1 MIAGVIEIAPDSLFR
16 LYTVS
21 FNGFT
26 STVELIKLLENIAA
40 MNPVVSITEIS
51 IMPVEKAGKHRA
63 SFVVAW
69 LIWKD
74 PFNLPDY
81 ITKPALLDAEEEALE
96 NLRRRRELENPEHNT
111 CYPRRFLRRWFS
123 FVTFGA
129 FAEQAENNSV
139 DNNEN
144 SLSEKDAVPFKDPF
158 WPIGFRPISPDE
170 PSPDEITQAVVME
183 DMWNEA
189 LEKISVK
196 GVLRFAARTAKCLTR
211 LLSTTPP
218 SRKPGFAC

>member
-1 MIAGVIEIAPDSLFR
+1 MRTRNTTHVIRAA
-16 LYTVS
+16 
-21 FNGFT
+21 FT
-26 STVELIKLLENIAA
+26 
-40 MNPVVSITEIS
+40 
-51 IMPVEKAGKHRA
+51 
-63 SFVVAW
+63 
-69 LIWKD
+69 
-74 PFNLPDY
+74 
-81 ITKPALLDAEEEALE
+81 ALVCL
-96 NLRRRRELENPEHNT
+96 
-111 CYPRRFLRRWFS
+111 

-196 GVLRFAARTAKCLTR
+196 GVFKVRGKDGKVSYAAIINNATVRENQVLRVNVKDTIFRIRVKSISMEEGVKLER
-211 LLSTTPP
+211 L
-218 SRKPGFAC
+218 KDD